1 MATMTIGELVATI
14 KTLKKKH
21 GDVPVVLW
29 DLDTGSYFSLAEAN
43 IEAQRMGDGS
53 VRLSIG
59 LNGWDN
65 PSENEPTK
73 RPLE

>member
-1 MATMTIGELVATI
+1 MTTMKISELLV
-14 KTLKKKH
+14 TLKGMKKRH

-29 DLDTGSYFSLAEAN
+29 DMDSSSYFSLAVAN

-59 LNGWDN
+59 PNYWGESHED
-65 PSENEPTK
+65 EPAK
-73 RPLE
+73 RPVE